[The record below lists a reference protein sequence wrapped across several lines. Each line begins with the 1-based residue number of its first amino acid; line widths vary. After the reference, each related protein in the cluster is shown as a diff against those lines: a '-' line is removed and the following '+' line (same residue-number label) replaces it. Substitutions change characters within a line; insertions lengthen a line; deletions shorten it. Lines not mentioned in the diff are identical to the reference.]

1 MIKTIVLTGAVAGVL
16 AVNVTDTYEFTRNTV
31 LRIVDT
37 YVAAANINPY
47 EDKQTFQKAN
57 ARLFATSRG
66 LQPAA
71 DTAYKFRFK
80 DNTYSTQ
87 EVRFAPREL

>member
-16 AVNVTDTYEFTRNTV
+16 AINVTDTYEFTRNSV

-37 YVAAANINPY
+37 YVAAANIDPY
-47 EDKQTFQKAN
+47 AGRDSISKAN
-57 ARLFATSRG
+57 ERLFATSKG

-71 DTAYKFRFK
+71 DTAYKFRLR
-80 DNTYSTQ
+80 NERGTQ
-87 EVRFAPREL
+87 EVTFSPREL